1 MINSRYVFDQQL
13 AMLWM
18 QKLGLA
24 LVILVVTWLLARAA
38 KWAFAK
44 LVDAVPLLRRNTG
57 SGRTIG
63 DALGTIVGLLIW
75 LFGILAIL
83 QVFNLGGVMA
93 PVQGMLETVMGFVPR
108 LIGAG
113 VIFFVG
119 LIIARIVRDLT
130 VTALQTLD
138 LDKWANRGGVQTA
151 TGNQAISKTIGT
163 IVYVLIIIPIAIVA
177 LDTLNLEAI
186 SAPATD
192 MLRMILDAIPRV
204 IGAAIL
210 LGIGYVIAKFV
221 AQILTE
227 LLAGLGVDQ
236 AIGSMEALPDGTTA
250 SSVIARIVQ
259 IAIMLFAAIA
269 ATRLLGFPDLTR
281 ILDQVLQLGGRVVF
295 GGAVILVGFFIANLL
310 ARAIGG
316 TEKSNMAAAIVRWSA
331 IVLFTFMG
339 LQFMGVGED
348 IVRLAFGALVIGAAV
363 AAAIAFGLGGRD
375 FAAKT
380 LEDLRQNPPAVPSP
394 PAAPAAKR
402 VTADKVLGS
411 DGKPMRAEK
420 PQAQS

>member
-13 AMLWM
+13 AMLWL

-119 LIIARIVRDLT
+119 LIIARIVRDLA

-236 AIGSMEALPDGTTA
+236 AIGSMEALPEGTTA

-380 LEDLRQNPPAVPSP
+380 LEELRQNPPAAPSSRTP
-394 PAAPAAKR
+394 PAAKR

-420 PQAQS
+420 P